1 MGASRCVRRVVPSPG
16 EGPSLELQRTG
27 FWSHKIVGVTEDGT
41 VFTGEC
47 GDKRDPGYW
56 STSRMVLESALCLA
70 LDEQAIKQSGEA
82 GCAGHQAVR

>member
-1 MGASRCVRRVVPSPG
+1 MRACR
-16 EGPSLELQRTG
+16 
-27 FWSHKIVGVTEDGT
+27 SHKIVGVTEEPNGQQGT

-70 LDEQAIKQSGEA
+70 LDDEAIKQSG
-82 GCAGHQAVR
+82 VWNLNRVPS